1 VILGDVVIV
10 PLDETD
16 DVIVAL
22 DDTVILIDDDEVL
35 DDVLEEVIVRELV
48 GDVDPDLLGLEEEDG
63 ELDKVQLDEGDVVK
77 VIDVVAVIL
86 NVSLGVVVDVLEEV
100 IVLEPVGDTELVALT
115 VELND
120 NVAVPL
126 TVLLDVTEFDDDP
139 VDVVVLVFVGVAD
152 DDLLDELDFELELV
166 DD

>member
-1 VILGDVVIV
+1 M
-10 PLDETD
+10 
-16 DVIVAL
+16 
-22 DDTVILIDDDEVL
+22 
-35 DDVLEEVIVRELV
+35 
-48 GDVDPDLLGLEEEDG
+48 
-63 ELDKVQLDEGDVVK
+63 EGDVVN

-86 NVSLGVVVDVLEEV
+86 NVSLGVVVDVLEDV
-100 IVLEPVGDTELVALT
+100 IVLELVGDTELVALT

-126 TVLLDVTEFDDDP
+126 TVLLEVTEFDDDP
-139 VDVVVLVFVGVAD
+139 VDVVVLVFVGVDD